1 MSKRRWKRKLGLAL
15 FGLAFLAPLL
25 AFGVSNLFLVSPKGR
40 ALIADKISRQ
50 LQLEAKVQGATW
62 SPWNGITIYGLRL
75 EQPDLLR
82 KSFKKP
88 LLSVQS
94 VRIHPDWSALREK
107 TLSLKGM
114 DVVKPDFTI
123 PIELLSQI
131 PQREVSPPLVAK
143 PPDLAAAKPPTG
155 HSAPQRNPVTPTPPN
170 PGVTELV
177 PPVQQLPPIVKSVPA
192 EPSPAVWINIHEG
205 SLGIVSLMSPAPLF
219 HAGGINGSVPLAG
232 KPTESRISVGKMT
245 GLDGKDLGKI
255 TLPLKWDAPILTLQ
269 AVGGEISG
277 MDFKVAGQIALTQG
291 NPFRIDVAVPEQKD
305 RKLRVAGNALANLGV
320 VMAQGRAQGF
330 LRLPASWQGQWIAQ
344 AGAIDAEMGG
354 LKNHFGQ
361 GQALVIF
368 QSGVLRCVDA
378 RLIGEDASI
387 IGNAM
392 LLSDGRMAGIA
403 RIVAAP
409 ESLVAISRITRPDST
424 PPHLTPLS
432 TPQRSA
438 LDIQIYGRPGK
449 LFYQSD
455 PMSAPLQLR

>member
-40 ALIADKISRQ
+40 ALIADKISLQ

-94 VRIHPDWSALREK
+94 VRIHPDWLALREK
-107 TLSLKGM
+107 TLSMKGM

-131 PQREVSPPLVAK
+131 PQREVSPPAK
-143 PPDLAAAKPPTG
+143 PPDLAAAKPPSVQG
-155 HSAPQRNPVTPTPPN
+155 APQANPVAPAPPN
-170 PGVTELV
+170 PGITGLV
-177 PPVQQLPPIVKSVPA
+177 QPVQQQPPPIVKPASVAPT
-192 EPSPAVWINIHEG
+192 PAVWINIHEG

-245 GLDGKDLGKI
+245 GLDGKDLGKV
-255 TLPLKWDAPILTLQ
+255 TLPLKWDAPVLILK
-269 AVGGEISG
+269 AIGGKISG
-277 MDFKVAGQIALTQG
+277 MDFKVAGQIALTHG

-305 RKLRVAGNALANLGV
+305 QKLRVGGNARANLGV
-320 VMAQGRAQGF
+320 VAAQGRAQGY

-344 AGAIDAEMGG
+344 ARAIDVEMVGH
-354 LKNHFGQ
+354 KNHFGQ

-368 QSGVLRCVDA
+368 QNGMLRCVDA

-438 LDIQIYGRPGK
+438 LDIQVYGRPGK

-455 PMSAPLQLR
+455 PMSAPQQLR